1 MIIIHTS
8 DWHLGQ
14 KFLYNDREEEHQMAL
29 DWLLDCLKEQEAD
42 GLIVAGDIFDIG
54 NPPNYARRMYY
65 RFLTELI
72 NTSCRHILFI
82 GGNHDSPAMLNA
94 PKELLEAMNI
104 HVIGSAGEEL
114 EEEIVEWKNDKGEL
128 EAVIAAVPFLRDR
141 DLRNSISGE
150 GGLERL
156 ERVREGIKQHYQS
169 IGELI
174 EERYGQQPIPKIAT
188 GHLYAYG
195 AEASAKQDN
204 IYIGDKENIAAS
216 QFPSVFD
223 YVALGHIHRPQIV
236 GGLPHV
242 RYSGSLIPLSFSET
256 KDDKSVYLLEFEDH
270 QLKRCEPFS
279 IPVFRRLK
287 TIEGTLE
294 EVEKSLIRF
303 GEKDRAGLTPWVE
316 IIIHTDRMIPQ
327 LDQHLRSLIEREGLE
342 DEQGTKLEILK
353 IKVHHQ
359 YQSIDSQEPTRD
371 LDELETEEVFKM
383 KCKSYGTAPDDLDE
397 LMSTFQELRDWMA
410 EKEDPA

>member
-1 MIIIHTS
+1 MRIIHTS

-14 KFLYNDREEEHQMAL
+14 KLLYNDREEEHQMAL
-29 DWLLDCLKEQEAD
+29 DWLLECLKEQKAD

-72 NTSCRHILFI
+72 NTSCRHVLFI

-94 PKELLEAMNI
+94 PRDLLEAMNI
-104 HVIGSAGEEL
+104 HVIGAAGEQL
-114 EEEIVEWKNDKGEL
+114 EEEIVEWTNEKGAI

-141 DLRNSISGE
+141 DLRNSVSGE

-169 IGELI
+169 IGELV
-174 EERYGQQPIPKIAT
+174 EERYGQKPIPKIAT

-216 QFPSVFD
+216 QFPAVFD
-223 YVALGHIHRPQIV
+223 YVALGHIHRPQTV
-236 GGLPHV
+236 GGIHHV

-256 KDDKSVYLLEFEDH
+256 KDDKSVYLLEFKNQELQH
-270 QLKRCEPFS
+270 CEPIG

-303 GEKDRAGLTPWVE
+303 GKKKRAGLTPWVE
-316 IIIHTDRMIPQ
+316 VIVHTDRMIPQ
-327 LDQHLRSLIEREGLE
+327 LDQHLRSLIEAEELVDKNGP
-342 DEQGTKLEILK
+342 KLEILK
-353 IKVHHQ
+353 IKVNHQ
-359 YQSIDSQEPTRD
+359 YQSISSQEPTRD
-371 LDELETEEVFKM
+371 LDELDAREVFKM
-383 KCKSYGTAPDDLDE
+383 KCESYGTAPDDMEE
-397 LMSTFQELRDWMA
+397 LVRTFKELQDWMA
-410 EKEDPA
+410 ENEDGA